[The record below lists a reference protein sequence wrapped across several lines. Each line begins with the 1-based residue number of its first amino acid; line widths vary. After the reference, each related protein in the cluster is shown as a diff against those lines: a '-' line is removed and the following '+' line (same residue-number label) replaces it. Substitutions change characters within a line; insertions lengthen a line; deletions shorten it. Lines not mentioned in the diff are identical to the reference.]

1 MCWLVGVKRD
11 EIKLKRQWK
20 LISKM
25 QFKLGKEGRKVVS
38 SLHCVWSG
46 CQVTMWSDTRF
57 FLEQLC

>member
-25 QFKLGKEGRKVVS
+25 QFKLGKEGSSQLSALCLVWMPGDNVV
-38 SLHCVWSG
+38 
-46 CQVTMWSDTRF
+46 
-57 FLEQLC
+57 